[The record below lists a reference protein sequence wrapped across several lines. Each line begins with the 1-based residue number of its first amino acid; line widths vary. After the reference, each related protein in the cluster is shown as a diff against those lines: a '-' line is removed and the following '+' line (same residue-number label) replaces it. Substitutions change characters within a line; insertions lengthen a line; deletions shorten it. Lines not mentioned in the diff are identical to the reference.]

1 MIVKVGDVDLNL
13 FLRLILDGQTPCK
26 LPCVNCQIFLGIIS
40 ISQVQ
45 QKERG
50 AGVVAS
56 LGANIKTK
64 VNTINTMTVSIRDNH
79 NERLGRIEEEGGE
92 EGGYEIR
99 IITLKHNTR
108 VTPSDT
114 PEWGTMPADNKM
126 QGANN
131 LNIIPD
137 LTEMT

>member
-1 MIVKVGDVDLNL
+1 M
-13 FLRLILDGQTPCK
+13 
-26 LPCVNCQIFLGIIS
+26 
-40 ISQVQ
+40 
-45 QKERG
+45 
-50 AGVVAS
+50 AS

-79 NERLGRIEEEGGE
+79 NERMGRIEEEGGGK
-92 EGGYEIR
+92 GGYEIR